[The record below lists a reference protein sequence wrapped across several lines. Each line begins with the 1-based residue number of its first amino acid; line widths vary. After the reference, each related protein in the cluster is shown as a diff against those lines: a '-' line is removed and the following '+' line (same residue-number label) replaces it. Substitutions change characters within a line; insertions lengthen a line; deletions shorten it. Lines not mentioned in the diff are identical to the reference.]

1 MHAAVTR
8 SALALFAAA
17 AIGLSSC
24 EEPVNAPLGRGQCY
38 HMVAQPGADGASAEP
53 KFNLLPGYYQSLEY
67 CAAALE
73 KVRLT
78 GARGEINGAYQGQFV
93 WINRRGIYA
102 SQGYEDPRYLALVR
116 SGDGRL
122 VIPGAQNR

>member
-1 MHAAVTR
+1 MVLAAV
-8 SALALFAAA
+8 AL
-17 AIGLSSC
+17 GLSAC
-24 EEPVNAPLGRGQCY
+24 EEPVKAPLGRGQCH
-38 HMVAQPGADGASAEP
+38 HMVRQQAAEGAESEL

-78 GARGEINGAYQGQFV
+78 GMRGEINGAYQGQFV
-93 WINRRGIYA
+93 WINRRGIYV
-102 SQGYEDPRYLALVR
+102 SQGYEEPRYLALVR